1 MSASD
6 SVTADCCVGGLANVH
21 LTALLDSAAVDLR
34 KHTNKTMYTPFDF
47 NEAVGHRKD
56 YVEDRLREG
65 SPVVGL
71 GYDGGL
77 LLLTVRRTQRKVYE
91 IYDRHM
97 FSAIG
102 NQSDVESVRLASINM
117 AHQEGSERSPDDV
130 SMQRLVGFSLSP
142 ALKKGF
148 GDQLV
153 VPFVLKA
160 LFAELGRTPA
170 ADIFYVLNYDG
181 EFRRAADAAVIAGSQ
196 AAEDKMMERIGE
208 PLRSMN
214 RGTALALALSAWCIG
229 AREALKRSA
238 SNDKKDSDDDDYNPL
253 RDIDE
258 ADADKVFLRD
268 ELKTGTIEVGVLER
282 RAGRDGRF
290 RLLTDAE
297 IASLVQEHT

>member
-1 MSASD
+1 
-6 SVTADCCVGGLANVH
+6 
-21 LTALLDSAAVDLR
+21 
-34 KHTNKTMYTPFDF
+34 MYTPFDF

-56 YVEDRLREG
+56 YIEDRLREG

-71 GYDGGL
+71 AYEDGL

-102 NQSDVESVRLASINM
+102 NQSDVEAVRLAAINM
-117 AHQEGSERSPDDV
+117 THQEGFERSPDDV

-160 LFAELGRTPA
+160 LFAELGRKPD
-170 ADIFYVLNYDG
+170 ADVFYMLNYDG
-181 EFRRAADAAVIAGSQ
+181 EFRRSTDAAVIAGSQ
-196 AAEDKMMERIGE
+196 SAEDKMLERIGE
-208 PLRSMN
+208 PSRAMS
-214 RGTALALALSAWCIG
+214 RAAALALAISAWCVG

-238 SNDKKDSDDDDYNPL
+238 IAGKKDADDDEYNPL

-258 ADADKVFLRD
+258 ADADRVFLRD
-268 ELKTGTIEVGVLER
+268 ELKTGTIEIGVLER
-282 RAGRDGRF
+282 RAGREGRF
-290 RLLTDAE
+290 HLLSEAE
-297 IASLVQEHT
+297 IKGAVQDIT